1 MTTTSAR
8 QSRPPLRVVVLVAM
22 TVANGMVLVDQ
33 TAVPLILPSVIHEF
47 GIGAQA
53 AQWVLNA
60 SLLMLAG
67 FLVFGGRLG
76 DALGLRR
83 VFVMGSIL
91 FAGASACAGLSPT
104 FGVLL
109 VFRVL
114 QGLGGALMLPTSV
127 AIVSHAYS
135 GPERGGALGTMGGAA
150 AVAGALGPVIGGGLT
165 SLLGWRSVLLVNVP
179 LAVLAVGAALFSV
192 PREAPTR
199 GSRHIDFL
207 GTGLLSV
214 GLVCLVFGLSQS
226 EVWGFSSPGVLI
238 PLLVSAVAAPTFVL
252 VELHAAFP
260 LLDLRVLVRHHN
272 YLGATISQ
280 GITGMAEM
288 GLGLLLPLLLIL
300 NLGMSPGLAGL
311 ALLPATLPMIV
322 VAPLAGRWYD
332 RAGGR
337 APLAIGFAVLALSG
351 ALLAA
356 GVHIRSY
363 WPIFPGMLVYG
374 IGLALVLTVND
385 PVSLDTLDERSEGQ
399 ASGVSATAE
408 QFGGALG
415 IATLYLIFHTVY
427 VHVLN
432 ALIGSGPLP
441 ALSPQLGTH
450 FKDAVI
456 SAEQTG
462 LNPSQFPK
470 ELRVYL
476 PDAYVGSVWGM
487 AAAFLTVTSLAL
499 VGLAAVVLLV
509 RKPAPAEGVDAGA
522 PSVTVRDGEVGS
534 PRPEPLVAS
543 DRYET
548 GPEILMDDEAI
559 DRDEGIDRSE

>member
-1 MTTTSAR
+1 MTTRTAR
-8 QSRPPLRVVVLVAM
+8 QPRLPLRTVVLVAM

-33 TAVPLILPSVIHEF
+33 TAVPLILPSIIQEF

-76 DALGLRR
+76 DAIGLRR
-83 VFVMGSIL
+83 VFVIGSIL

-109 VFRVL
+109 VFRVV
-114 QGLGGALMLPTSV
+114 QGFGGALMLPTSV
-127 AIVSHAYS
+127 AIVSHTYS
-135 GPERGGALGTMGGAA
+135 GPERGSALGTMGGAA

-165 SLLGWRSVLLVNVP
+165 SLLGWRSVLLINVP
-179 LAVLAVGAALFSV
+179 LAVLAVVAALFSV
-192 PREAPTR
+192 SRDSPGR
-199 GSRHIDFL
+199 GSRHIDFAGTAL
-207 GTGLLSV
+207 LSTGLA
-214 GLVCLVFGLSQS
+214 CLVFGLSQS

-238 PLLVSAVAAPTFVL
+238 PLLLSAVAIPAFVL

-260 LLDLRVLVRHHN
+260 LLDFHLLVRHHN
-272 YLGATISQ
+272 YLGATIGQ
-280 GITGMAEM
+280 GIAGMAEM

-337 APLAIGFAVLALSG
+337 QPLAIGFVVLALSG
-351 ALLAA
+351 GLLAA

-385 PVSLDTLDERSEGQ
+385 PVTLDTLDERSEGQ

-415 IATLYLIFHTVY
+415 IAVLYLIFHSVY

-432 ALIGSGPLP
+432 ALVDSGPLP
-441 ALSPQLGTH
+441 SLSPQLGGH
-450 FKDAVI
+450 LKDAII

-470 ELRVYL
+470 ALRIYL

-487 AAAFLTVTSLAL
+487 AAAFLTVTALAL
-499 VGLAAVVLLV
+499 VGVAAVLLLV
-509 RKPAPAEGVDAGA
+509 RKPSRPEGLDAGEPTTA
-522 PSVTVRDGEVGS
+522 DQDRKVVPPPSATV
-534 PRPEPLVAS
+534 VA
-543 DRYET
+543 DRQNGG
-548 GPEILMDDEAI
+548 GPEI
-559 DRDEGIDRSE
+559 